1 MDREKILKLEAV
13 DSNKYEDV
21 DLDRLVMY
29 SIGQLEKIGAEL
41 SFENAVMASFKL
53 FPQKFSLLGF
63 PDYPD
68 ANRIMKCFWRFTS
81 KVKPWLSG
89 KIKQGF
95 VIAER
100 GRAPIKEVEAILRGQ
115 HPIEKKSPSKTRRE
129 ELLLKEVMSSAAYLK
144 YIEKQNDSI
153 SDGDLCDMLQGTLNS
168 DRKMLKEN
176 LFLLQKYARELKQK
190 NLWDFFY
197 WIEQRFNQ
205 FLGIEIE

>member
-13 DSNKYEDV
+13 DLSKYEDV

-29 SIGQLEKIGAEL
+29 SIGQLEKIGVEL
-41 SFENAVMASFKL
+41 TFENAVMASFKL
-53 FPQKFSLLGF
+53 FPKKFSLLGF

-68 ANRIMKCFWRFTS
+68 ANRVEKRLRDFTS
-81 KVKPWLSG
+81 KVKPWLTG

-95 VIAER
+95 VITER

-115 HPIEKKSPSKTRRE
+115 YLVEKKSPSKTRRE

-144 YIEKQNDSI
+144 YVEKQNDLI
-153 SDGDLCDMLQGTLNS
+153 SEGDLCDMLQGTLNS

-176 LFLLQKYARELKQK
+176 FFLLQQYARELKQK
-190 NLWDFFY
+190 NLWDFFN

-205 FLGIEIE
+205 FLGIGIE